1 MLETCAPVLEI
12 VLEDASFAFDAFFE
26 GVDEEFTTGEV
37 GNSGAVVFPGDDGT
51 GAL

>member
-1 MLETCAPVLEI
+1 MGLRWNL
-12 VLEDASFAFDAFFE
+12 AFGAVVE

-37 GNSGAVVFPGDDGT
+37 ENSGAVVFPGDDGT